1 MTQLKALN
9 KKLKQSQMAKNKV
22 KAKASAQ
29 QPGIQLNQSGT
40 AQSTSSKIDPKYL
53 EVLKKSRQLYKS
65 HPKQAMSYLEEQVKN
80 YPDQA
85 ELLLMYSE
93 SQNNQGMQKQAR
105 ETAKQCLALKKMPM
119 STALSLSRLMTTL
132 GMEKDAIRVAKN
144 VYLNNGEPLAL
155 ATKVLLTAT
164 STCEWDLVEKITGQL
179 LKHYQS
185 DAWKSTV
192 ETPRTHLL
200 WCADEAINNRVFQYF
215 ATSLYPKWSGD
226 KPLPLQLNGR
236 KIKIGYMSSDYR
248 NHPTAQLIKGLI
260 REHDKEKFQIIAY
273 DTGYDDK
280 SAMRKETLDLFDR
293 VEVLNEKND
302 DEAIEILKRD
312 QVDVV
317 IELNGLTASSRMGI
331 LASHPVPVQ
340 IAYLGFPGSVGGR
353 FMDYVIADSYVIP
366 KEHEKYY
373 AEKILRIEKTYQAN
387 DHVKEKWPEKVH
399 KRTFGF
405 ADDVLVL
412 GMFNNANKV
421 TDLVWKTWMDI
432 LQRLPH
438 AVLWMLKPNEAAQ
451 ENLVNG
457 ALKHNI
463 NPNRIIFAPRLG
475 RESHFQRVAACDL
488 ILDPWPYGGHTTTS
502 DSLFAGVPV
511 VTLKGTNFASR
522 VSSGLIIAAGLPG
535 LVAENIEEYI
545 DGVVRLSNTPGL
557 LEKAKH
563 YLIEN
568 RDKLNIFDSQSKA
581 RQLEQAVM
589 TILERRIQGL
599 PDVHINMTPVN
610 SPNVV

>member
-1 MTQLKALN
+1 MTKLNALN
-9 KKLKQSQMAKNKV
+9 QKLKQSERAKKVLKSSKNTLRKENISEKSKDTQSQQSNKDYLSV
-22 KAKASAQ
+22 LKQGRILYKTNPKKAFDY
-29 QPGIQLNQSGT
+29 LNQH
-40 AQSTSSKIDPKYL
+40 AEHYNNQS
-53 EVLKKSRQLYKS
+53 EF
-65 HPKQAMSYLEEQVKN
+65 
-80 YPDQA
+80 
-85 ELLLMYSE
+85 LLLFAE
-93 SQNNQGMQKQAR
+93 AQNNQGMQKAAR
-105 ETAKQCLALKKMPM
+105 ETVKKCLDLKKMPM

-144 VYLNNGEPLAL
+144 VYLGNGEPLAL

-164 STCEWDLVEKITGQL
+164 STCEWDLIKKITKQL
-179 LKHYQS
+179 SDHYGS
-185 DAWKSTV
+185 DSWKSTV

-200 WCADEAINNRVFQYF
+200 WCSDEAVNNRVFQYF
-215 ATSLYPKWSGD
+215 AHSLYPKWNST
-226 KPLPLQLNGR
+226 KPKVNPIDGR

-260 REHDKEKFQIIAY
+260 REHDKKRFEVLAY

-280 SAMRKETLDLFDR
+280 SALRKETLDLFDR
-293 VEVLNEKND
+293 FVILSDKD
-302 DEAIEILKRD
+302 DQEAIKILQD
-312 QVDVV
+312 DNLDVI

-331 LASHPVPVQ
+331 LATHPVPVQ

-366 KEHEKYY
+366 AENEKYY

-387 DHVKEKWPEKVH
+387 DHIHEKWPKKVS
-399 KRTFGF
+399 KSSFGF
-405 ADDVLVL
+405 PDDVLVL

-421 TDLVWKTWMDI
+421 TEIVWKTWMEI

-451 ENLVNG
+451 ENLIQG
-457 ALKHNI
+457 AKKCNI
-463 NPNRIIFAPRLG
+463 NPSRIIFAPRLG

-502 DSLFAGVPV
+502 DALFAGVPV

-535 LVAENIEEYI
+535 LVAESLDEYI
-545 DGVVRLSNTPGL
+545 EGVVRLSTTPGL
-557 LEKAKH
+557 LEKAKN
-563 YLIEN
+563 YLVEN
-568 RDKLNIFDSQSKA
+568 RKKLNIFDSQSKA
-581 RQLEQAVM
+581 KQLENAILK
-589 TILERRIQGL
+589 ILERRIQGS
-599 PDVHINMTPVN
+599 PDVHINMHPVN
-610 SPNVV
+610 NLNTA